1 MIPSVFA
8 LDTRAAGV
16 LSHSSPGAVVL
27 TLDPDRA
34 DIEACLRGEQGA
46 FARIV
51 RRYEHDIARQLW
63 RFTRDRDELED
74 MVQEV
79 FVEAYRGLRSF
90 RSRAPLLH
98 WLRRVATRIG
108 YRYWKRRER
117 DAVAHGQGDID
128 SFPSPEE
135 QAPSEAAEYLF
146 RVFQRLPADDR
157 LVLTL
162 LYFEEC
168 STQEI
173 AARTGWSRA
182 LVKVRAFRARKKLQA
197 LMEMAGYREVT
208 P

>member
-1 MIPSVFA
+1 MISSASA
-8 LDTRAAGV
+8 LDGRSAGIV
-16 LSHSSPGAVVL
+16 AHSPPKALVL

-34 DIEACLRGEQGA
+34 DIDACLRGEHDA

-51 RRYEHDIARQLW
+51 RRYEQSIARQLW

-74 MVQEV
+74 LIQEV
-79 FVEAYRGLRSF
+79 FVEAYRGLRSY
-90 RSRAPLLH
+90 RSNAPLLH
-98 WLRRVATRIG
+98 WLRRIGTRVG
-108 YRYWKRRER
+108 YRHWKRRER
-117 DAVAHGQGDID
+117 DAAAID
-128 SFPSPEE
+128 WGSVEGFPSPEE

-146 RVFQRLPADDR
+146 RVFGRLPSEDR

-173 AARTGWSRA
+173 ATRTGWSRA
-182 LVKVRAFRARKKLQA
+182 LVKVRAFRARKRLKA
-197 LMEMAGYREVT
+197 LMEQAGYREVT